1 MAKIVGILL
10 LFFFVFMTPELPAKE
25 NKVQSVIRSSG
36 RFSSAIFLLSF
47 FFLLLS
53 FFTCPSTCSSLIYV
67 PLLFAIAVPIV
78 GELFSIRLAEQNV
91 HFFCPILCVCV
102 YICVCFFV
110 SIYLVYYYC
119 HYCYF

>member
-91 HFFCPILCVCV
+91 HLFFVPFCVSV
-102 YICVCFFV
+102 YIYASAFLFPF
-110 SIYLVYYYC
+110 I
-119 HYCYF
+119 